1 MQRLSIISFFLLP
14 FYIPKE
20 VFRMPVFKYEALD
33 AQGVAIKDEIEAL
46 SQKEAV
52 SKIRNMGYFPT
63 KVHARGEAK
72 KPTAKAAIRPTK
84 RRGAGGK
91 VKVKYITQF
100 ARQLSTLQD
109 AGLPI
114 LRSLRILQEQQKSG
128 TFKRVIGYVGDDI
141 EGGSTLSEAMGR
153 FPRAFDR
160 LFVNMVAAGE
170 TGGVLDL
177 ILARVADFME
187 KAQKLKARVK
197 SAMVYPI
204 VVLTAAFTILLLLMW
219 KVIPQFEIVLKEMTE
234 GAQLPA
240 ITRGVLAVANWV
252 GKQYGWAILLAV
264 PVAIIFLLRLVRQ
277 FQFGRFVLDTIKLKI
292 PVLGQLS
299 SKVAVTRWTR
309 TLGTLISAGVPILDA
324 INVTRET
331 SGNEVFANMLGNVHN
346 SIRQGDTFAG
356 PLRQSKT
363 VDLIVSNMVA
373 VGEETGDLDK
383 MLLKVADNYDEQ
395 VDVLVSSLMSLLE
408 PIMIICL
415 GLIVLTIV
423 LSIFLPMI
431 TIITK
436 LNV

>member
-1 MQRLSIISFFLLP
+1 
-14 FYIPKE
+14 
-20 VFRMPVFKYEALD
+20 MPVFKYEALD
-33 AQGVAIKDEIEAL
+33 SQGVAIKNEIEAL

-63 KVHARGEAK
+63 KVHTRGVAK
-72 KPTAKAAIRPTK
+72 KTAAKAVARPK
-84 RRGAGGK
+84 RRRGAGGK
-91 VKVKYITQF
+91 VKVKYIAQF

-114 LRSLRILQEQQKSG
+114 LRSLRILQDQQKAG
-128 TFKRVIGYVGDDI
+128 TFKKVIGYVGDDI

-153 FPRAFDR
+153 CPRAFDR

-177 ILARVADFME
+177 ILSRVADFME

-197 SAMVYPI
+197 SAMVYPC
-204 VVLTAAFTILLLLMW
+204 VVLGAAFTILLMLMW
-219 KVIPQFEIVLKEMTE
+219 KVIPQFETVLTEMT
-234 GAQLPA
+234 GGVPLPK
-240 ITRGVLAVANWV
+240 ITRVVLAIADWIAT
-252 GKQYGWAILLAV
+252 QYGWVFLLAT
-264 PVAIIFLLRLVRQ
+264 PFAIIFLLRLMKQ
-277 FQFGRFVLDTIKLKI
+277 FRPGRLVLDTIKLKL

-299 SKVAVTRWTR
+299 SKIAVTRWTR
-309 TLGTLISAGVPILDA
+309 TLGTLIGAGVPILDA

-331 SGNEVFANMLGNVHN
+331 AGNEVFSNMLGNVHN

-363 VDLIVSNMVA
+363 ADLIVSNMVA

-395 VDVLVSSLMSLLE
+395 VDVLVASLMSLLE
-408 PIMIICL
+408 PIMILML
-415 GLIVLTIV
+415 GAVVMIIV

-431 TIITK
+431 TIITN
-436 LNV
+436 LSV

>member
-1 MQRLSIISFFLLP
+1 LP
-14 FYIPKE
+14 FYIPRE
-20 VFRMPVFKYEALD
+20 VFKMPVFKYEALD
-33 AQGVAIKDEIEAL
+33 SQGVAIKNEIEAL

-63 KVHARGEAK
+63 KVHARGVAR
-72 KPTAKAAIRPTK
+72 KPAAKAAARPK
-84 RRGAGGK
+84 RRRGAGGK

-114 LRSLRILQEQQKSG
+114 LRSLRILQDQQKAG
-128 TFKRVIGYVGDDI
+128 TFKKVIGYVGDDI

-153 FPRAFDR
+153 FPRAYDR

-177 ILARVADFME
+177 ILSRVADFME
-187 KAQKLKARVK
+187 KAQKLKGRVK
-197 SAMVYPI
+197 SAMVYPC
-204 VVLTAAFTILLLLMW
+204 VVLGAAFTILLMLMW
-219 KVIPQFEIVLKEMTE
+219 KVIPQFEIVLTEMTG
-234 GAQLPA
+234 GATLPK
-240 ITRGVLAVANWV
+240 ITQIVLGVAAWVAE
-252 GKQYGWAILLAV
+252 QYGWVILLAT
-264 PVAIIFLLRLVRQ
+264 PFAIVFLLRLMRQ
-277 FQFGRFVLDTIKLKI
+277 FRLGRFVLDTIKLKL
-292 PVLGQLS
+292 PVIGQLS

-309 TLGTLISAGVPILDA
+309 TLGTLIGAGVPILDA

-331 SGNEVFANMLGNVHN
+331 AGNEVFANMLGNVHN

-395 VDVLVSSLMSLLE
+395 VDVLVASLMSLLE
-408 PIMIICL
+408 PIMIIVL
-415 GLIVLTIV
+415 GLIVMTIV

-431 TIITK
+431 TIITN